1 MTKKDELWA
10 SIQASFPHPNGGTV
24 GEEEAEALIEKF
36 IDVLTEEQ
44 ADILLELENFIVKYG
59 DQTPPVRISDVL
71 YLALCINDLGD
82 AEVFQE
88 KAKSFASRGGKDPG
102 TSETS
107 AWVTMVEILAA
118 ANSGQAIDLEKL
130 SGARPNTYVSPNSK
144 LSNFVSE
151 IVARSRGKSGNDLVQ
166 VRVSSPAAKKDI
178 VARCLIS
185 GEDLQGKISPYDM
198 VVYSAICSLSEQS
211 ETVMTPATI
220 YRAMT
225 GEKSGA
231 TPSRGQTAAV
241 TRSINKMRTATIYID
256 CTDEV
261 EAYAKGRDAG
271 QYDALQVQ
279 RKAGAAPC
287 FFFDTYLLAAEWFV
301 AQAGRDQVRA
311 LRLLR
316 RPVLLEHA
324 KISKQVI
331 SVPAY
336 LLDTKHLIK
345 NSEMRIVLKDY
356 LLRRI
361 EGMKGKNNLTQHTI
375 SLLSRERGGKHRPG
389 LYEIATGK
397 AEPGKKE
404 AANVRQAARAY
415 LGYWKE
421 RGYIKGF
428 SFAKTGDGF
437 SSIRIDV

>member
-1 MTKKDELWA
+1 MTKKDELRA
-10 SIQASFPHPNGGTV
+10 NIRASFGHPEGREGKDLA
-24 GEEEAEALIEKF
+24 AEALITKF
-36 IDVLTEEQ
+36 LDGISEAQ
-44 ADILLELENFIVKYG
+44 ADALLSLDNFINTYTDG
-59 DQTPPVRISDVL
+59 QQSPPVRIGAL
-71 YLALCINDLGD
+71 IYLALCMTETEAGGTIQETAQGFADRSMDTTGPSFWD
-82 AEVFQE
+82 EV
-88 KAKSFASRGGKDPG
+88 
-102 TSETS
+102 
-107 AWVTMVEILAA
+107 VEILADA
-118 ANSGQAIDLEKL
+118 KNGQALNLDRLA
-130 SGARPNTYVSPNSK
+130 GVRPNTYVSPNSK
-144 LSNFVSE
+144 LANLVSE
-151 IVARSRGKSGNDLVQ
+151 IMARSRDKKNTDLVP

-178 VARCLIS
+178 VVRCLIS
-185 GEDLQGKISPYDM
+185 GDDLQGKISPYDM
-198 VVYSAICSLSEQS
+198 VVYSAICSLSEQG

-225 GEKSGA
+225 GEKTGA

-241 TRSINKMRTATIYID
+241 TRSVNKMRTATIYID

-261 EAYAKGRDAG
+261 EAYARSRDAG

-279 RKAGAAPC
+279 RKAGGPPR

-311 LRLLR
+311 LRILR

-361 EGMKGKNNLTQHTI
+361 EGMKGKNNLTQRTI
-375 SLLSRERGGKHRPG
+375 SLLSREKGSEHRPG

-397 AEPGKKE
+397 AEPGKKD
-404 AANVRQAARAY
+404 AANVRQAAQKY
-415 LGYWKE
+415 LDYWKE
-421 RGYIKGF
+421 RGYISGF
-428 SFAKTGDGF
+428 SFVKTGDGF
-437 SSIRIDV
+437 SSIKIDL